1 MKDESRVIFISRD
14 QKKYKEITIS
24 RVKLITYISI
34 FLVAFLITGKYGLDF
49 LINFS
54 HNSKIERLERTNTVL
69 ETRLQEM
76 SSKIKA
82 IGDKIDVVANM
93 DDELRTLLGLDKI
106 SEDVRKVG
114 IGGSNYEI
122 DLTDEVSGF
131 DQNFELG
138 QQLMELAQFERE
150 VKLEHNSYE
159 DLYSTFYHKQDSIAF
174 LPALRPVLKG
184 VVTSKFGM
192 RMHPVLKV
200 RRHHDGLDFSA
211 PKGTPVYATADGV
224 VSFAARNG
232 GYGNMIM
239 ITHKYGFE
247 TRYGH
252 LNKFV
257 VRVGQI
263 VKRGDKIG
271 EVGNTG
277 LTTASHLHYEVKY
290 KGKIVD
296 PSAYYFDDKILNEEV
311 VHNN

>member
-14 QKKYKEITIS
+14 QKKYKEIVVS
-24 RVKLITYISI
+24 RVKILTYISI
-34 FLVAFLITGKYGLDF
+34 FLVAFLVTGKYGLDL

-69 ETRLQEM
+69 ETRLHEM
-76 SSKIKA
+76 SNKIKT
-82 IGDKIDVVANM
+82 IGNKIDIVANM
-93 DDELRTLLGLDKI
+93 DDELRTLLGLEKI
-106 SEDVRKVG
+106 SEDVRNVG

-138 QQLMELAQFERE
+138 QQLMELARFERE

-159 DLYSTFYHKQDSIAF
+159 DLYSTFYHKQDSIAY
-174 LPALRPVLKG
+174 LPALRPLLKG
-184 VVTSKFGM
+184 VVSSKFGM
-192 RMHPVLKV
+192 RIHPVLKV

-211 PKGTPVYATADGV
+211 KKGTPVYATADGTIKH
-224 VSFAARNG
+224 AARNG
-232 GYGNMIM
+232 GYGNMVI
-239 ITHKYGFE
+239 IAHKYGFE

-252 LNKFV
+252 LNKYV
-257 VRVGQI
+257 VRTGQN

-277 LTTASHLHYEVKY
+277 LTTASHLHYEVKH
-290 KGKIVD
+290 KGKVVD
-296 PSAYYFDDKILNEEV
+296 PSAYFFNDKILNEQV
-311 VHNN
+311 VHN